1 MEQASDFEDLFAENE
16 QGKIQEN
23 EVEVTT
29 SMAVIDEELEDELF
43 GDDLEDRQEA
53 EEEKQIQ
60 TAALDL
66 LTNANVNEISLRQ
79 IRQQLAEKYSID
91 TEKHKKLIRNI
102 VETYVSEHQ
111 NPEDQLDEG
120 EESGEKNDD
129 DDDDDEVRD
138 TLGKRDTE
146 VKKRKSGEL
155 YYLRFI

>member
-23 EVEVTT
+23 EVEMTT
-29 SMAVIDEELEDELF
+29 SIAVIDEELEDELF

-66 LTNANVNEISLRQ
+66 LTNANVNELSLRQ

-111 NPEDQLDEG
+111 NPEDQLGEG
-120 EESGEKNDD
+120 EEAGEKNDE
-129 DDDDDEVRD
+129 DDDDEVRD

-146 VKKRKSGEL
+146 VKKRKSGEFCSIH
-155 YYLRFI
+155 FI

>member
-111 NPEDQLDEG
+111 NPEDQLGEG